1 MSPME
6 EPEIPQRDLTIYLLK
21 EQVKHPAEVVRE
33 AERLKCF
40 TITDGATTIGDLY
53 VRSPKSRVP
62 RWAEFFKGHLDTAE
76 LGRVASTSAV
86 LVVKTR
92 NRLFALTF
100 GQGRFLMVPDSWEE
114 RFGLR
119 VVVNCIDPAKLR
131 SLDKRT
137 FDALSTHTRIQ
148 GTREGSAPDF
158 GLDVEQDL
166 VRAVTGTPNDDL
178 YGSRLSGMDSLHS
191 AIRTTV
197 ADLKPLLRRY
207 QEKSADD
214 SYKNT
219 FPWIDHIAEVN
230 DKKLIGDLDELLVQA
245 INGEREHCWLC
256 IPEII
261 DWGRTAGFRYGFSRK
276 SAEFQ
281 DLSFDGFLETVDGDV
296 PDAAF
301 LRRRHAYRIDNE
313 GNVSDEWQIYRCVY
327 CKLEHGNRTYLL
339 SSGRWFRIDKEF
351 VQTVNAFFEALP
363 RYERELPEYDD
374 ASEGAYCARVAGAFP
389 NDYALMDQKTIQI
402 GGAYGRVEFCDLFTA
417 TKDLIHVKRYG
428 ASSVLSH
435 LFSQA
440 AVSGEAFRADPDF
453 RAGALARLA
462 EPFRLFTRGHIPQPA
477 EFQVV
482 FAIVSEKAEPLEL
495 PFFSRVNLR
504 QASRRL
510 QAFGYRTSLLKIQ
523 VAEARAKLKRY
534 LDR

>member
-1 MSPME
+1 ME

-21 EQVKHPAEVVRE
+21 EETKEPADALRE
-33 AERLKCF
+33 AGRLKSF
-40 TITDGATTIGDLY
+40 KITAGGATVGELY
-53 VRSPKSRVP
+53 VKPPRSRAP
-62 RWAEFFKGHLDTAE
+62 RWAEFFNGHLDIAE

-86 LVVKTR
+86 LIAKTQG
-92 NRLFALTF
+92 RLFALTF
-100 GQGRFLMVPDSWEE
+100 GQGRFLMAPDCWEE

-119 VVVNCIDPAKLR
+119 VAVNCIDPAKLR

-137 FDALSTHTRIQ
+137 FDALSTHSRIQ
-148 GTREGSAPDF
+148 GSREGSAPDF

-178 YGSRLSGMDSLHS
+178 YGSRLSGMDSLHC

-207 QEKSADD
+207 AEKSEDD
-214 SYKNT
+214 SYKKS
-219 FPWIDHIAEVN
+219 FPWIDHIAEVT
-230 DKKLIGDLDELLVQA
+230 DKKLIGGLDEVLIQA
-245 INGEREHCWLC
+245 INGERERCWLC

-261 DWGRTAGFRYGFSRK
+261 DWGRTAGFRYALSRK

-281 DLSFDGFLETVDGDV
+281 DLNFDGFLESVDGDV

-327 CKLEHGNRTYLL
+327 CELELENRTYVL
-339 SSGRWFRIDKEF
+339 SGGRWFRIDKEF
-351 VQTVNAFFEALP
+351 VETVNALFSAMP

-374 ASEGAYCARVAGAFP
+374 ASEGAYCARIADTFP
-389 NDYALMDQKTIQI
+389 NDFALMDQKTIQI
-402 GGAYGRVEFCDLFTA
+402 GGAHGRVEFCDLFTA

-440 AVSGEAFRADPDF
+440 IVSGEAFRADPDF

-462 EPFRLFTRGHIPQPA
+462 GPFQLFTREQTPQPA
-477 EFQVV
+477 EFQIV
-482 FAIVSEKAEPLEL
+482 FAVVTEKSEPLQL

-504 QASRRL
+504 QATRRL

-534 LDR
+534 IDR

>member
-1 MSPME
+1 MSPSE
-6 EPEIPQRDLTIYLLK
+6 QPEIPQRDLTIYLLK
-21 EQVKHPAEVVRE
+21 EQLKSPEDAVRE
-33 AERLKCF
+33 PAQLKSF
-40 TITDGATTIGDLY
+40 TITASGTTVGELY

-62 RWAEFFKGHLDTAE
+62 RWAEFFEGHLDIAE

-86 LVVKTR
+86 SVVRTR
-92 NRLFALTF
+92 GRLFALTF
-100 GQGRFLMVPDSWEE
+100 GQGRFLLVPDCWEE

-119 VVVNCIDPAKLR
+119 VAVNCIDPAKLR

-148 GTREGSAPDF
+148 GSREGSAPDF

-178 YGSRLSGMDSLHS
+178 YGSRLSGMDSLHC
-191 AIRTTV
+191 ATRTTV

-207 QEKSADD
+207 AEKSEDD
-214 SYKNT
+214 SYKKS
-219 FPWIDHIAEVN
+219 FPWIDHIAEVT
-230 DKKLIGDLDELLVQA
+230 DKNLIGQLDELLIQS
-245 INGEREHCWLC
+245 INGERERCWLC

-261 DWGRTAGFRYGFSRK
+261 DWGRTAGFRYALSRK

-281 DLSFDGFLETVDGDV
+281 DLSFDGFLESVDGDL

-327 CKLEHGNRTYLL
+327 GELEHENRTFVL
-339 SSGRWFRIDKEF
+339 SSGRWFRIEKEF
-351 VQTVNAFFEALP
+351 VQTVNAFFGALP

-374 ASEGAYCARVAGAFP
+374 GSEGAYCARVAAAFP

-440 AVSGEAFRADPDF
+440 IVSGEAFRADPDF
-453 RAGALARLA
+453 RAGALGRLA
-462 EPFRLFTRGHIPQPA
+462 EPFQLFTREQTPQPA
-477 EFQVV
+477 EFQIV
-482 FAIVSEKAEPLEL
+482 FAIVSEKAKPLEL

-510 QAFGYRTSLLKIQ
+510 QAFGYRTSLLKIK

-534 LDR
+534 VDR